1 MNRFLIG
8 IVLIGLIFVFAQI
21 MVKSSTD
28 RIESMKYSVIKE
40 FEGFEIRSY
49 PEQIV
54 ASIELTAK
62 SYEGASSSGFRTVAS
77 YIFGGNQRQEK
88 IAMTSP
94 VVMDFREN
102 VEMSFI
108 MPSGYTL
115 SSLPKPNDQNV
126 NLNLRKADTVA
137 VIQFDGFASDKVI
150 DNKIIELKRYLENE
164 NIQFDNEFSYM
175 GYSPPYQM
183 TGRRNEICVSVNF
196 KNNEN

>member
-1 MNRFLIG
+1 MNRFLTS

-21 MVKSSTD
+21 VIKSSTD

-54 ASIELTAK
+54 ASTQLSAK
-62 SYEGASSSGFRTVAS
+62 SYEEAARAGFRTVAG
-77 YIFGGNQRQEK
+77 YIFGGNQSQEK

-94 VVMDFREN
+94 VVMDLRES

-126 NLNLRKADTVA
+126 NLTLRRADTVA

-150 DNKIIELKRYLENE
+150 DNKINELKHYLQNE

-183 TGRRNEICVSVNF
+183 IGRRNEVCVSVKF

>member
-21 MVKSSTD
+21 MIKSSTD

-54 ASIELTAK
+54 ASTQLSANT
-62 SYEGASSSGFRTVAS
+62 YEGASSSGFRTIAS

-94 VVMDFREN
+94 VVMDLRES

-115 SSLPKPNDQNV
+115 SSLPKPDDQSV
-126 NLNLRKADTVA
+126 NLTFRKADTVA

-150 DNKIIELKRYLENE
+150 DNKINELKRYLENE
-164 NIQFDNEFSYM
+164 NIECDSEFSFM
-175 GYSPPYQM
+175 GYSPPYQ
-183 TGRRNEICVSVNF
+183 TIGRRNEVCVSVKINT
-196 KNNEN
+196 NEN

>member
-1 MNRFLIG
+1 M
-8 IVLIGLIFVFAQI
+8 LIGLIFVFAQI
-21 MVKSSTD
+21 VIKSSTD

-54 ASIELTAK
+54 ASTQLSAK
-62 SYEGASSSGFRTVAS
+62 SYEEAARAGFRTVAG
-77 YIFGGNQRQEK
+77 YIFGGNQSQEK

-94 VVMDFREN
+94 VVMDLRES

-126 NLNLRKADTVA
+126 NLTLRRADTVA

-150 DNKIIELKRYLENE
+150 DNKINELKHYLQNE

-183 TGRRNEICVSVNF
+183 IGRRNEVCVSVKF